1 MPSGGTRAASPT
13 ILGFSLGFAFSLV
26 GVGIAYLISVDNASG
41 RTWRWFCDDS
51 FEALGVIGGFAYLA
65 YQVFHDGNLLV
76 TFTRP
81 VALAVAIALGYWWKR
96 KSAGE
101 PANRGNANSDKA
113 SCAQSSMVCRSVPTT
128 MMSTVADS
136 AAARLTVAS
145 AIPTPGRA
153 RRSTACGRKR
163 APLLPPAHHSRLAV
177 RAGHRGTPHLRW
189 TRLHADRTLSSDRTS
204 YLCLRRVAIRALATT
219 VAAKTASTAT
229 RRTGEELETVRPAVP
244 VFDGAGTAAGT
255 KGVITPVG
263 SVPVGGGVGGVP
275 VEVSPAVVDRPGPVS
290 GVALLHSGSE

>member
-41 RTWRWFCDDS
+41 RTWRWFRDDS

-101 PANRGNANSDKA
+101 PANR
-113 SCAQSSMVCRSVPTT
+113 
-128 MMSTVADS
+128 
-136 AAARLTVAS
+136 
-145 AIPTPGRA
+145 
-153 RRSTACGRKR
+153 
-163 APLLPPAHHSRLAV
+163 
-177 RAGHRGTPHLRW
+177 
-189 TRLHADRTLSSDRTS
+189 
-204 YLCLRRVAIRALATT
+204 
-219 VAAKTASTAT
+219 
-229 RRTGEELETVRPAVP
+229 RTGEPANRRTE
-244 VFDGAGTAAGT
+244 GTRTAT
-255 KGVITPVG
+255 KRVAR
-263 SVPVGGGVGGVP
+263 
-275 VEVSPAVVDRPGPVS
+275 SPRWFAEASRRQ
-290 GVALLHSGSE
+290 